1 MMDSGPEC
9 GAGTGLGVRGGD
21 TGGRLGQAQIP
32 PVPPLGTWGR
42 GAALP
47 FPAAGQFHALLT
59 VTLSADVIALPLR
72 MCLSLSKAGC
82 SSNTP
87 RSSPRRAPCVDWSL
101 CPERPSPHLHWPAPL
116 GRNIPKGTSLAT
128 RVCPCLSILN
138 GITPQST
145 FPSLPLPS
153 IRTRSLEGNP
163 AWGAPGRIP
172 TAGGHQRPQDLR
184 QPLARSCEFMACQ
197 DPGG

>member
-21 TGGRLGQAQIP
+21 TGGRLGQAQNP
-32 PVPPLGTWGR
+32 PIPPLGTWGR

-59 VTLSADVIALPLR
+59 VTLSADVTALPLR

-87 RSSPRRAPCVDWSL
+87 RSSPPQGPLRGLVPL
-101 CPERPSPHLHWPAPL
+101 PEHSSPHLHWPAPL
-116 GRNIPKGTSLAT
+116 GRNIPRGTSLAT

>member
-1 MMDSGPEC
+1 MELGGWHGRMMDSGPEC

-47 FPAAGQFHALLT
+47 FPAAGQFHALRT
-59 VTLSADVIALPLR
+59 ATLSADVTALPLR

-87 RSSPRRAPCVDWSL
+87 RSSPAGPPAWTGPFARTPLPTSPLASSFGSEYPQGDLPGHPRLSL
-101 CPERPSPHLHWPAPL
+101 SEHTQRHYPSEH
-116 GRNIPKGTSLAT
+116 I
-128 RVCPCLSILN
+128 
-138 GITPQST
+138 
-145 FPSLPLPS
+145 SLPASAL
-153 IRTRSLEGNP
+153 
-163 AWGAPGRIP
+163 
-172 TAGGHQRPQDLR
+172 H
-184 QPLARSCEFMACQ
+184 
-197 DPGG
+197 